1 MKTLSPLFCQLAL
14 SQSNELPSRE
24 RADLYE
30 YAAYILNSDG
40 YPDQASA
47 AAMAAKDLR
56 NADAAQTHFD
66 ALLSNA
72 VNQNKVR

>member
-1 MKTLSPLFCQLAL
+1 MKTLAPIFCQLAL
-14 SQSNELPSRE
+14 SNSTEMPSRE

-30 YAAYILNSDG
+30 YAAWLLNTAD

-72 VNQNKVR
+72 IHQNKVR